1 MKVCFEKT
9 PPLSFTVLCKYHLLS
24 SRTESAYCL
33 QINAQCL
40 LPVCRGINIY
50 EIKKASVCTLICIF

>member
-24 SRTESAYCL
+24 SRTESVYCL

-40 LPVCRGINIY
+40 LLVCRGINIY
-50 EIKKASVCTLICIF
+50 EIKKR

>member
-9 PPLSFTVLCKYHLLS
+9 PPLKFTFYANITYYQG
-24 SRTESAYCL
+24 TESVYCL
-33 QINAQCL
+33 QINVQCL

-50 EIKKASVCTLICIF
+50 EIKKR